1 MNDETPEEKQEPA
14 EKTKLSRLEGIRKKI
29 EQLKAR
35 EAVEE
40 ARKKTKERK
49 EDSRRKVLYGVVF
62 LAAERAGKIDKNMVH
77 ELMDQFL
84 TADRDRIFLG
94 LEPRGPALEQALPAP
109 TPEPEPK
116 QEKSTGYK
124 PGSFEVHPDTE
135 DL

>member
-1 MNDETPEEKQEPA
+1 MIDPNLLQE
-14 EKTKLSRLEGIRKKI
+14 GM
-29 EQLKAR
+29 
-35 EAVEE
+35 
-40 ARKKTKERK
+40 
-49 EDSRRKVLYGVVF
+49 
-62 LAAERAGKIDKNMVH
+62 DKYI
-77 ELMDQFL
+77 